1 MPTETEGKAEPPGLL
16 PPEPQILN
24 SRRDRSRGWKSE
36 ENVQVARDPPSQ
48 CHHTDLC
55 PTGGKDGESEPRRGT
70 GCFSGSVHT
79 TFGHRSIVTLQ
90 ERSGI

>member
-1 MPTETEGKAEPPGLL
+1 M
-16 PPEPQILN
+16 
-24 SRRDRSRGWKSE
+24 
-36 ENVQVARDPPSQ
+36 ARDPPSQ

-55 PTGGKDGESEPRRGT
+55 PTGGKDGENEPRRGT

-90 ERSGI
+90 ERSGIKKAAIQTVFILVQVGPVTLLSLPWARWACMT